1 MSKVKKKRID
11 RSTTTIS
18 KKDINFEKI
27 LQFSAWFFLIA
38 CFITMGYWAFFDVLL
53 NRIVIDIGAMYF
65 SYVIF
70 TGTSAAL
77 CFALVSKVRKNRDKK
92 KEIMIDWLIGE
103 FLFCIM
109 AIFAVAVY
117 QW

>member
-11 RSTTTIS
+11 RSTTNIS

-27 LQFSAWFFLIA
+27 LQFSDWFFLID
-38 CFITMGYWAFFDVLL
+38 CFITMGYWAFLDVLL
-53 NRIVIDIGAMYF
+53 IRIVIDIGAMYF

-77 CFALVSKVRKNRDKK
+77 CFALVTKVRKNRDKK

-103 FLFCIM
+103 FLFCMM
-109 AIFAVAVY
+109 AIFAVAIY

>member
-18 KKDINFEKI
+18 KKDINFEKT
-27 LQFSAWFFLIA
+27 LQFSAWFFLLA
-38 CFITMGYWAFFDVLL
+38 CLIPMAYWALFDLL
-53 NRIVIDIGAMYF
+53 LETIVIDIGAMYF

-77 CFALVSKVRKNRDKK
+77 CFALATKVRKNRDKK
-92 KEIMIDWLIGE
+92 KEIVIDWLIGE
-103 FLFCIM
+103 FLFCMM
-109 AIFAVAVY
+109 AIFAVAIY

>member
-38 CFITMGYWAFFDVLL
+38 CSGVLAYWALFDVILD
-53 NRIVIDIGAMYF
+53 RMVIHIGAMYF
-65 SYVIF
+65 TYILF

-77 CFALVSKVRKNRDKK
+77 CFALVTKIRKNRDKK
-92 KEIMIDWLIGE
+92 KEIMIDWLIAE
-103 FLFCIM
+103 FLFCM
-109 AIFAVAVY
+109 FAIFAVAIY